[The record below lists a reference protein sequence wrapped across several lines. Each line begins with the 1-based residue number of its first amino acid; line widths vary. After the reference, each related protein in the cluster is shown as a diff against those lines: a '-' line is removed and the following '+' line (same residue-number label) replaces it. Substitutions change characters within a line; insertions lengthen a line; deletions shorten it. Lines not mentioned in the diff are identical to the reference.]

1 MNKLYCPA
9 CEQAL
14 IVRGENPSRR
24 AYCPNCGII
33 LQRQRSVTLSN
44 RGVHAIF
51 YWKVVKN
58 TSGNNIIREYLD
70 LEDK

>member
-1 MNKLYCPA
+1 MSKMYCPT
-9 CEQAL
+9 CGQAL
-14 IVRGENPSRR
+14 VLRGESSSCR
-24 AYCPNCGII
+24 AYCTNCGLI
-33 LQRQRSVTLSN
+33 LQKQRSVTLSN